1 VVSPE
6 PVGQQSLDKHMVVV
20 DFPTALMPKDAEVAP
35 RAIVAASVGSYD
47 DVIVV
52 DSDDELSGPPAFVA
66 SSLVSAMQ
74 LGPNDT
80 TYG

>member
-1 VVSPE
+1 MVSPK
-6 PVGQQSLDKHMVVV
+6 PVVQQSLDTHLVRV
-20 DFPTALMPKDAEVAP
+20 DFPTALMPHNFEVVP
-35 RAIVAASVGSYD
+35 RAIVASSVGSDD